1 MHWTYTGPWCKWHV
15 WKWIEFTSCLPVRYW
30 QFLPSAQYFHIYFPA
45 TQGRPQSRS
54 DGNYYQYQM
63 MRRWRRRRD
72 VWLTPKLS
80 DTFCSLH
87 WSGARS
93 PWPSSNDNNILHVN
107 YPWQTCTRPYRTWT
121 MKFYKTQNIELKHN
135 YLSRV
140 YTILGDKDAH
150 YYSV

>member
-1 MHWTYTGPWCKWHV
+1 MDALDIYRAMMQMTCLKMNRVYFLSACKILAV
-15 WKWIEFTSCLPVRYW
+15 L
-30 QFLPSAQYFHIYFPA
+30 AQYFHIYFPA

-54 DGNYYQYQM
+54 DGNYYYQM
-63 MRRWRRRRD
+63 MRRRRD

-87 WSGARS
+87 WS

-140 YTILGDKDAH
+140 YTIRGDKDAH